1 MDAMTPESVKVK
13 IMERDYVFA
22 CAPEEKESLLQ
33 CVALVDE
40 KMSAIKNMGKL
51 AQIDRIAVMAALMIA
66 NDLMAARAQSSRP
79 EGLVGHTPP
88 SLSEL
93 EQSGVDHLQE
103 KLEVYLSKLKPQL
116 NIEGKGLFN

>member
-13 IMERDYVFA
+13 IMDRDYVFA
-22 CAPEEKESLLQ
+22 CAPDEKESLLQ

-66 NDLMAARAQSSRP
+66 NDLMAARGKASAPDDPKQT
-79 EGLVGHTPP
+79 EP

-93 EQSGVDHLQE
+93 DQSSVDDLQE
-103 KLEVYLSKLKPQL
+103 KLDLYLSKLKPQL